1 MASGLSLRWNPDS
14 GLHLPHE
21 SFDLRPGGVGLLAA
35 GPLAVAG
42 AAALLSWRDRLV
54 LALVAGAGVLVLAW
68 LVLHYYPAPGDLNRL
83 AGHARTFA
91 LVALLLALSGRL
103 AALSPR
109 AGHAAGALLVGLV
122 VWPTVVA
129 PVRYAG
135 LAIGQGITIA
145 NAQPP
150 QGPRA
155 RFGGRYSLD
164 PRPSDRVAAYI
175 REHTAIDARVFSPH
189 ANRMT
194 FATGR
199 PNAAG
204 FVGLLHYISFNG
216 PDYLDALRYLE
227 PAAIRR
233 LGIHFVHAPDAWVD
247 GLPDQAVQRLN
258 DPRLFELL
266 VRDDAEALY
275 RVRPA
280 LLNLTTTP
288 VPASFEALRQSVPAS
303 ATVYMP
309 SGLQGLGGVRA
320 AWTLNHA
327 QLLGDLNPA
336 VLWSLTPWLSE
347 PLGEQAPDL
356 VILPLSIEPWMF
368 PPAGRQPVW
377 WSTSQGIAVYAP
389 HGAVD
394 PVMPPPPDAAPMPG
408 PPPVS
413 VQVSDVRAT
422 DGWLSFTV
430 TIEDLAPE
438 RWTGQ
443 DWVLTAGDASPW
455 AISHAPRA

>member
-1 MASGLSLRWNPDS
+1 MRYAALPDIWKPAFPLGYALSVVVLERAAHSEARGWLAAVTLAGLVGFTGLLALTLGPVLLILWAGLEAVALVQSRYTGTTAMGAARIIMSTGGSTLKGETLRSGAGLALAIFLLVLVSGRAASFLDGLMASGLSLRWNPDS

-280 LLNLTTTP
+280 LLNLD
-288 VPASFEALRQSVPAS
+288 
-303 ATVYMP
+303 YDP
-309 SGLQGLGGVRA
+309 SSGVVR
-320 AWTLNHA
+320 
-327 QLLGDLNPA
+327 G
-336 VLWSLTPWLSE
+336 
-347 PLGEQAPDL
+347 
-356 VILPLSIEPWMF
+356 
-368 PPAGRQPVW
+368 
-377 WSTSQGIAVYAP
+377 
-389 HGAVD
+389 
-394 PVMPPPPDAAPMPG
+394 AAPSRFPR
-408 PPPVS
+408 PPRCTCRQGCRAWGES
-413 VQVSDVRAT
+413 VRR
-422 DGWLSFTV
+422 G
-430 TIEDLAPE
+430 
-438 RWTGQ
+438 R
-443 DWVLTAGDASPW
+443 
-455 AISHAPRA
+455 

>member
-1 MASGLSLRWNPDS
+1 
-14 GLHLPHE
+14 
-21 SFDLRPGGVGLLAA
+21 
-35 GPLAVAG
+35 
-42 AAALLSWRDRLV
+42 
-54 LALVAGAGVLVLAW
+54 
-68 LVLHYYPAPGDLNRL
+68 
-83 AGHARTFA
+83 
-91 LVALLLALSGRL
+91 
-103 AALSPR
+103 
-109 AGHAAGALLVGLV
+109 
-122 VWPTVVA
+122 
-129 PVRYAG
+129 
-135 LAIGQGITIA
+135 
-145 NAQPP
+145 
-150 QGPRA
+150 
-155 RFGGRYSLD
+155 
-164 PRPSDRVAAYI
+164 
-175 REHTAIDARVFSPH
+175 
-189 ANRMT
+189 
-194 FATGR
+194 
-199 PNAAG
+199 
-204 FVGLLHYISFNG
+204 
-216 PDYLDALRYLE
+216 
-227 PAAIRR
+227 
-233 LGIHFVHAPDAWVD
+233 
-247 GLPDQAVQRLN
+247 
-258 DPRLFELL
+258 
-266 VRDDAEALY
+266 
-275 RVRPA
+275 
-280 LLNLTTTP
+280 
-288 VPASFEALRQSVPAS
+288 
-303 ATVYMP
+303 MP

-455 AISHAPRA
+455 AIPTHLEPDRRTPVPEQWFSGQMVSGRGTTTHHYTFDAPHIQPGSAAERSGNRGGGLRRGR